1 MVLTVTALSE
11 LSLQKHD
18 FAAEDVGP
26 PTVYSGIVECLEAE
40 AEHPGMID
48 LLRDVAVYG
57 FAPIEEI
64 DDPRADMMV
73 KKDVAGFVKKGSL
86 VVGLPRSVWGC
97 GGKFGLIPA
106 SQQVRLMIGKILSR
120 EGLL

>member
-26 PTVYSGIVECLEAE
+26 PTVYSGIVECLKAE

-86 VVGLPRSVWGC
+86 VVGLPRPVWGC

-106 SQQVRLMIGKILSR
+106 SQQVRLMIGEILSR